1 MLEKALRSD
10 KAMRKASVSD
20 KVSVIVV
27 NWNGEHFLLRCLT
40 ALLAQTVTPYEIIL
54 LDNASTDGSLETAR
68 RFPSVRLLAQ
78 NSNTGFA
85 RGNNLAINAA
95 AAGSEWIALLNPDA
109 FPEPRWLE
117 ECLLSAQRNPQ
128 FDIFGSKLVNASAP
142 LLLDGAGDAYHVS
155 GLVWRMGHGT
165 PASALQGS
173 EYEVFSPCA
182 AAALYRRSA
191 LLEVGGFD
199 EDFFCY
205 VEDVDLGFRLRLAG
219 YRCLYVPKSV
229 VHHVGSGTT
238 GGKNSDFSV
247 YHGHR
252 NLMWTFVKDMPGLL
266 FWLLLPL
273 HLVLNLVSIVWF
285 AFRGQGG
292 VVWRAKRDALLGLPK
307 MWRKRQ
313 HIQKTRVASIAEV
326 WRQLNKLV

>member
-1 MLEKALRSD
+1 LSDSRQKAWT
-10 KAMRKASVSD
+10 
-20 KVSVIVV
+20 KVSVVIV
-27 NWNGEHFLLRCLT
+27 NWNGEQFLEQCLT
-40 ALLAQTVTPYEIIL
+40 ALLAQTVTPHEIFL
-54 LDNASTDGSLETAR
+54 VDNASTDGSLEIAR

-78 NSNTGFA
+78 DSNTGFA

-117 ECLLSAQRNPQ
+117 ECLFSVQRNPL
-128 FDIFGSKLVNASAP
+128 FDIFASKLVNASAP

-155 GLVWRMGHGT
+155 GLVWRMGHGI
-165 PASALQGS
+165 PASALH
-173 EYEVFSPCA
+173 EYEHEVFSSCA

-238 GGKNSDFSV
+238 GGKNSDFSA
-247 YHGHR
+247 YYGHR
-252 NLMWTFVKDMPGLL
+252 NLVWAFVKDMPDLL
-266 FWLLLPL
+266 FWLFLPL
-273 HLVLNLVSIVWF
+273 HLVLNLVSIIWL
-285 AFRGQGG
+285 AFRGQGR
-292 VVWRAKRDALLGLPK
+292 VVLRAKRDALLGVPK

-313 HIQKTRVASIAEV
+313 QIQKSRIASISDIWCV
-326 WRQLNKLV
+326 LNKHLIPKIRKS